1 MRIRLLLGLFG
12 LFLLSSTYVLGQD
25 TASVTGT
32 VRDPSGASVVNAQ
45 VAVVNVERGIN
56 RTTVTNSDGEYS
68 VPALPAPGSYDVT
81 VTAEGFKKFVA
92 KGIVLDVARKARVD
106 VALQVGA
113 ASTEVTVAG
122 TSVAQ
127 VETESSDL
135 GDTVSGKEIS
145 QLQLNGRDF
154 TQLVSL
160 SPGVTNQSG
169 NDEGEPGAQTVSF
182 SVNG

>member
-92 KGIVLDVARKARVD
+92 KGIVLNVARRLESMWPYRSGPRV
-106 VALQVGA
+106 L
-113 ASTEVTVAG
+113 
-122 TSVAQ
+122 
-127 VETESSDL
+127 
-135 GDTVSGKEIS
+135 K
-145 QLQLNGRDF
+145 
-154 TQLVSL
+154 
-160 SPGVTNQSG
+160 
-169 NDEGEPGAQTVSF
+169 
-182 SVNG
+182 